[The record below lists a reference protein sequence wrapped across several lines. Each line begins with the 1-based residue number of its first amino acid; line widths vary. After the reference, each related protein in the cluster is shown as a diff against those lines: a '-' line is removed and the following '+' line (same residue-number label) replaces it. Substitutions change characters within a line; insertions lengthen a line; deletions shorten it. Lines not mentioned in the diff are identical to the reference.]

1 MLRGSGTGV
10 SRAAAAVAI
19 LGATSAVAA
28 VVARGAGGAGDP
40 RAKPPHGVHLQTL
53 AQFNQPTFAAGP
65 PNSKHLVFVTERPG
79 QIKVLH
85 GDRKGGT
92 FLDMR
97 HWVSCCQVETGLFS
111 IAFPPDYNRTR
122 KFYVYFTNR
131 QENIEIDQFKRSR
144 KHPAKANRGSRRK
157 IIEINQTGPINHNG
171 GTVAIAS
178 NGLLYAATG
187 DGGNYLHPSHA
198 PQHKNSL
205 LGKLI
210 RIDPRPGKHGRHY
223 RVPKGNPYVGKPGRD
238 AIYARGLRNPFR
250 FSIDRKRILIGDVG
264 EDRREEVDA
273 MPVRKAR
280 GANFG
285 WPIYE
290 GTLRFRH
297 GHIRHPVKP
306 IFQYPHEGGACA
318 ITGGV
323 VIRDKRLRGLR
334 GRYIYGDYCSGEI
347 RTFRLKHGRARKDR
361 ALNVRRANGP
371 VAFGVDGRQR
381 VYVVELDS
389 GQISR
394 VDPH

>member
-1 MLRGSGTGV
+1 MGRH
-10 SRAAAAVAI
+10 RAVTRLVVLGATAAVAA
-19 LGATSAVAA
+19 LLAG
-28 VVARGAGGAGDP
+28 GAGGAGD
-40 RAKPPHGVHLQTL
+40 RGAKPPHGVHLHTL
-53 AQFNQPTFAAGP
+53 AHFNQPTFAAGP
-65 PNSKHLVFVTERPG
+65 PHSKHLVFVTERPG

-131 QENIEIDQFKRSR
+131 QENIEIDQFKRSQ

-157 IIEINQTGPINHNG
+157 IIEINQSGPVNHNG

-178 NGLLYAATG
+178 NGLLYAAIG
-187 DGGNYLHPSHA
+187 DGGNFLHPSHA

-264 EDRREEVDA
+264 EDRREEVDVK
-273 MPVRKAR
+273 PLRKAR

-290 GTLRFRH
+290 GTLRFRP

-306 IFQYPHEGGACA
+306 IFQYSHKGGACA

-323 VIRDKRLRGLR
+323 VIRDQRLHGLR
-334 GRYIYGDYCSGEI
+334 GRCIYGDYCTGQI
-347 RTFRLKHGRARKDR
+347 RTFRLRKGRARKDR

-371 VAFGVDGRQR
+371 VAFGVDGRHR
-381 VYVVELDS
+381 VCLIEFDS
-389 GQISR
+389 GQVSR
-394 VDPH
+394 IDPH

>member
-1 MLRGSGTGV
+1 MKGRLQPAIAGAIVVGAMIPVGALAAGVAGHAHRDSGK
-10 SRAAAAVAI
+10 RA
-19 LGATSAVAA
+19 
-28 VVARGAGGAGDP
+28 R
-40 RAKPPHGVHLQTL
+40 VHLHTL
-53 AQFNQPTFAAGP
+53 AHFNQPTFAAGP
-65 PNSKHLVFVTERPG
+65 PHSKHLVFVTERPG

-187 DGGNYLHPSHA
+187 DGGNYLHPSRA

-223 RVPKGNPYVGKPGRD
+223 RIPKGNPYVGKPGRD

-273 MPVRKAR
+273 KPLRKAR

-290 GTLRFRH
+290 GTLRFRR

-306 IFQYPHEGGACA
+306 IFQYPHSGGACA

-334 GRYIYGDYCSGEI
+334 GRYIYGDYCSGQI
-347 RTFRLKHGRARKDR
+347 RTFRLSKGRARKDR

-371 VAFGVDGRQR
+371 VAFGVDGQHR
-381 VYVVELDS
+381 VYLVELD
-389 GQISR
+389 GAEVVRI
-394 VDPH
+394 DPR